1 MLPTSF
7 KNQHIAIFGLGIEGI
22 DMFKFLSDEG
32 AIITVI
38 DKGPI
43 KKIQKTLDNFADYKF
58 NLHIG
63 KISEKNLQGI
73 KYAFISQGIPLKSDQ
88 IALVHQKNISISS
101 MTNLFF
107 DRCKS
112 PIIGITGSSGKTTTT
127 SIIKAIFEESN
138 VEHVVGGNIG
148 IGMLGLLDRINKNTK
163 VVLELSH
170 TQLQLLTKSP
180 EISCITNI
188 TPNHLDNFSW
198 HEYVQ
203 LKHKIMLFQKKN
215 DHVIIN
221 LDDKTSQDFIKNA
234 AAHIS
239 YFSTS
244 AEAQIE
250 NGAFIDQDGFLT
262 YKKNNNSTKIIHRDE
277 IILKGIHNISNTL
290 SAIIIAQILGIGA
303 QECKKSI
310 AKFHGIEHRIETVAI
325 RNNIEFINDS
335 IATTPARTSTALKA
349 IDKKAIL
356 LMGGRDKN
364 LEFGDLSIHIQ
375 EKCRFVI
382 LFGESRKKFLRQLQS
397 VNIDILE
404 VITLKEAIE
413 LACNIARSGECILL
427 SPGGTSFDQ
436 FENYAE
442 RGIFFKKLAKQF
454 YQEWTDNE

>member
-7 KNQHIAIFGLGIEGI
+7 KNQHIAIFGLGIEGS
-22 DMFKFLSDEG
+22 DMLKFFSDEG

-43 KKIQKTLDNFADYKF
+43 KKIQKTLDKFTDYKF

-63 KISEKNLQGI
+63 KVLENHLQDI
-73 KYAFISQGIPLKSDQ
+73 KYAFISQGIPLKSEQ
-88 IALVHQKNISISS
+88 IALVHQKNIFISS

-107 DRCKS
+107 ERCKA

-127 SIIKAIFEESN
+127 SIIKAILEESKT
-138 VEHVVGGNIG
+138 EHVVGGNIG
-148 IGMLGLLDRINKNTK
+148 IGMLGLLNSINKNTK
-163 VVLELSH
+163 VILELSH

-188 TPNHLDNFSW
+188 TPNHLDQFSW
-198 HEYVQ
+198 NEYVQ

-221 LDDKTSQDFIKNA
+221 LDDKISQDFIKNA
-234 AAHIS
+234 TAQIS
-239 YFSTS
+239 YFTTS
-244 AEAQIE
+244 DEARIE
-250 NGAFIDQDGFLT
+250 NGAFMDQEGFLI
-262 YKKNNNSTKIIHRDE
+262 YKKNNNLTKIIHRDE
-277 IILKGIHNISNTL
+277 ITLKGTHNISNTL

-303 QECKKSI
+303 QECKNSI
-310 AKFHGIEHRIETVAI
+310 SKFHSIEHRIETVTI

-335 IATTPARTSTALKA
+335 IATTPERTSTALKA

-356 LMGGRDKN
+356 LMGGKDKN
-364 LEFGDLSIHIQ
+364 LEFGDLIIHIQ

-382 LFGESRKKFLRQLQS
+382 LFGESRKKFLHQLQS
-397 VNIDILE
+397 INIDIKE

-413 LACNIARSGECILL
+413 LACNIVHPGECILL

-436 FENYAE
+436 FENYEE
-442 RGIFFKKLAKQF
+442 RGKFFKKLVKQIS
-454 YQEWTDNE
+454 QEWTENE